1 MGSYFQEFKF
11 LFWEAEMTLRVYIFV
26 AKCLISYIKLFFVHK
41 KTSEIHE
48 NLNPAKITTHMVI
61 HFELTSILKQMEHSK

>member
-1 MGSYFQEFKF
+1 MG
-11 LFWEAEMTLRVYIFV
+11 LFFV
-26 AKCLISYIKLFFVHK
+26 VQSLISNIKLFFVDK

-61 HFELTSILKQMEHSK
+61 QFESTSILKQKEHSK